1 MHELQLHFIGQTRGD
16 SVDVIFFCMTAFGLQ
31 KKLVRGFV
39 GKLYDF
45 VLDRRTIARARAL
58 YPAGIKRGTMQI
70 SLDDFMGLR
79 TGVRDPARHL
89 FHVELTSAIKI
100 KGENL
105 VLSPFLVLVK
115 GTPRR
120 LLVPE

>member
-1 MHELQLHFIGQTRGD
+1 
-16 SVDVIFFCMTAFGLQ
+16 MTALGFQ

-39 GKLYDF
+39 GKLHDL
-45 VLDRRTIARARAL
+45 VLDRRAIARARAL

-79 TGVRDPARHL
+79 SGVRDPARHL
-89 FHVELTSAIKI
+89 FHVELSAVTKI

-105 VLSPFLVLVK
+105 VLDSASVIVK
-115 GTPRR
+115 CEPRWR
-120 LLVPE
+120 LFPELDFTLRELDRTRI